1 VGSPA
6 RSRVCRHANRRLP
19 SDRSSWDAVGE
30 QIIQF
35 NDRSLAMSYPNRPYL
50 SSASVALA
58 CFITGYATL
67 TLPATSA
74 TDAGANSSTVA
85 QDKVNFYL
93 YRDPNIKVPVTTTL
107 AVNGKEIEVTK
118 RTTCGHWEVNPGT
131 YDISSESP
139 SHSTVRIVAEAGKS
153 YYVWQEVK
161 ISMGLLPTN
170 ELHVVDAD
178 TGRRGVLACGR
189 FLETAPVE
197 TP

>member
-1 VGSPA
+1 
-6 RSRVCRHANRRLP
+6 
-19 SDRSSWDAVGE
+19 
-30 QIIQF
+30 
-35 NDRSLAMSYPNRPYL
+35 MSYANRPYL

-58 CFITGYATL
+58 CFITSYATL
-67 TLPATSA
+67 TLSATSE
-74 TDAGANSSTVA
+74 TDTGGKSSTGA

-93 YRDPNIKVPVTTTL
+93 YRDPNIKVAVTTTL
-107 AVNGKEIEVTK
+107 SVNGKEVGATK
-118 RTTCGHWEVNPGT
+118 RNTCGHWEVNPGT

-161 ISMGLLPTN
+161 VSNGGYGFPTN

-178 TGRRGVLACGR
+178 TGRRGVKACR
-189 FLETAPVE
+189 SFLEAKPVK

>member
-1 VGSPA
+1 
-6 RSRVCRHANRRLP
+6 
-19 SDRSSWDAVGE
+19 
-30 QIIQF
+30 
-35 NDRSLAMSYPNRPYL
+35 MSYPNKRYL

-67 TLPATSA
+67 TLSATSE
-74 TDAGANSSTVA
+74 TDARGKSSTGA
-85 QDKVNFYL
+85 QDKVNLYL
-93 YRDPNIKVPVTTTL
+93 YRDPNIKVAVTTTL
-107 AVNGKEIEVTK
+107 SVNGKEVEVTK

-161 ISMGLLPTN
+161 VSTGGYGFPTN

-178 TGRRGVLACGR
+178 TGRRGVKACKS
-189 FLETAPVE
+189 FLETAPQK